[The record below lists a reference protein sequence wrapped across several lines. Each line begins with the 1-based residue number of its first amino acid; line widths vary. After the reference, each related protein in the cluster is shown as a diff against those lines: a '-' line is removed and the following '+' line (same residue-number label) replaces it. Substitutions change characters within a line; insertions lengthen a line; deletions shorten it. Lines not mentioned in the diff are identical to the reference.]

1 MATFHLV
8 IEPPAGGRYEHRLD
22 VGSYVLGREQ
32 GNCDLAI
39 VSPEISRRHVRLT
52 LSETHCVVED
62 LGSTSGTYH
71 SGEAV
76 RESRALTY
84 PLELHLGTVR
94 LSITPASQSVGDTNG
109 SGVAGHY
116 TKGAEIAKGGMG
128 AVLEANDQLLGRTVA
143 MKVVRQDI
151 GDSESIRLRFIREA
165 TVLARLEHPS
175 IVPIYEMGK
184 DAEGRLY
191 YTMKKV
197 EGRTLQTI
205 LDDLQAGK
213 AATVKEY
220 TLDRLLNVFR
230 KVCEAMAFAHA
241 KGVIHRDLK
250 PENVMVGQFGEVLV
264 MDWGLAKVLYDVAQT
279 AQEIQLQAGAAN
291 GTALNTKDST
301 LAAGFAELSDSQL
314 SGSSQNLTMDGAVM
328 GSPQYMPPEQA
339 EGKVADLDERADVF
353 SLGGILYAILTLR
366 APVEGRTI
374 KEVLDNVKSGKIVPP
389 TQFNTGSSSAVG
401 KKLSA
406 GTVTDPKQIT
416 PLPHC
421 PGGRV
426 PGTLSAVTMKALA
439 FDREQRYGSV
449 GELLADVEAYQ
460 RGFATSAENVG
471 LLGQLGLLLKRHRGI
486 TVSVVVALL
495 LITVLTGGFVWRL
508 EKEKLGALSQADRA
522 NSEAAKAKLAEQEAK
537 RAEGKAVQEF
547 GKAQIALAE
556 AAFSSQ
562 DLEGLVKALDDCP
575 PERRDQ
581 TWEYLSAKRDFSL
594 RALAVPGRTYGGVQK
609 VIAVPGQSGIFA
621 LVGLLT
627 QIDLVEVAADR
638 VTRSIET
645 GVSGPKV
652 ASISGNGR
660 FMAVASRT
668 GDSVVV
674 SDLNSG
680 KKIKTLSLPAKT
692 PFSAKGR
699 LSQSQL
705 AKFSDRGVRD
715 LFLSPDGRR
724 LMVQRDYF
732 EYWVEL
738 RMMDLETGTSLWSR
752 EDLVGGVAFS
762 PDGTLLSLVNSGV
775 SRSSRLVNVAD
786 GTVKSSS
793 GVNSHSHA
801 FSPDGKWLAVGAAD
815 GSVYLMDGQTGELRQ
830 RGRLYSGLLMQMAWT
845 ADNKLLTM
853 GDYGKNHASSGIYR
867 WRLDLWR
874 PEDLQRLGSFHGL
887 PTYRDL
893 QWSLEPNSGYLLT
906 AERPQRLWRIPAGLE
921 VMRKTHVKAEQ
932 GWSCAFIADNL
943 LLGRKEYAL
952 VRYDLSNPSDIKELS
967 WTSNPRYSFGAS
979 HPPSGTFLLAQ
990 QTGAPPIDYKLYSN
1004 IGDEA
1009 VERWSTKLVN
1019 HPAQVQFDS
1028 AGERLL
1034 VVYLR
1039 APAVEVLSTK
1049 SGDSLLKIPH
1059 KMQNAVFAGK
1069 GDNII
1074 GLVAAK
1080 RSATGAADELWQLD
1094 GRTGKLLRTN
1104 VFDFRGNCLVVSPD
1118 HSLIALGGVDRMVH
1132 ISDAETLKVKMSIR
1146 VHDDEVTALAFHP
1159 SRPVIATA
1167 SMDGSVKLW
1176 DYTTKKMVNYFIG
1189 LEGTPVCLSFS
1200 PNGKLLAVDGQEF
1213 TSRVFD
1219 VSQDMPGARAK

>member
-1 MATFHLV
+1 MATFHLI
-8 IEPPAGGRYEHRLD
+8 IEPPAGGRYVHRLD
-22 VGSYVLGREQ
+22 AGSYVLGREQ

-52 LSETHCVVED
+52 LSEAHCEVED

-76 RESRALTY
+76 RESCALKY

-94 LSITPASQSVGDTNG
+94 LSITPASQPEGDTNG

-205 LDDLQAGK
+205 LDDLQAGH

-220 TLDRLLNVFR
+220 TLDRLLNIFR
-230 KVCEAMAFAHA
+230 KICEAMAFAHA

-291 GTALNTKDST
+291 STALNTKDST
-301 LAAGFAELSDSQL
+301 LPAGFAELSDSQL
-314 SGSSQNLTMDGAVM
+314 SGSSQNLTVDGAVM

-353 SLGGILYAILTLR
+353 SLGGVLYAVLTLR
-366 APVEGRTI
+366 PPVEGRTI

-389 TQFNTGSSSAVG
+389 THFNTGSSSSAG
-401 KKLSA
+401 KKLPA
-406 GTVTDPKQIT
+406 GTVKDPKLIT

-426 PGTLSAVTMKALA
+426 PGTLSAITMKALA

-460 RGFATSAENVG
+460 RGFATSAEDVG
-471 LLGQLGLLLKRHRGI
+471 LLGQLGLLMKRHKGV
-486 TVSVVVALL
+486 TVSVAVAFV
-495 LITVLTGGFVWRL
+495 LIAVLTGGFVWRIGE
-508 EKEKLGALSQADRA
+508 EKIEALAQADRA
-522 NSEAAKAKLAEQEAK
+522 TQEAAKAKMAEQAAR
-537 RAEGKAVQEF
+537 RAEGKA
-547 GKAQIALAE
+547 QIAVAE
-556 AAFSSQ
+556 SAFRSQ
-562 DLEGLVKALDDCP
+562 DLEGLVKALEACP
-575 PERRDQ
+575 PEQRDQ
-581 TWEYLSAKRDFSL
+581 TWEYLSAKRDFSV
-594 RALAVPGRTYGGVQK
+594 RPLAVPGRPYPAVQR
-609 VIAVPGQSGIFA
+609 VIALPGKSGIFA
-621 LVGLLT
+621 VVGTLPG
-627 QIDLVEVAADR
+627 IDLVEVAADR
-638 VTRSIET
+638 ITRTIET
-645 GVSGPKV
+645 GVIGYKV
-652 ASISGNGR
+652 AAISGNGR

-668 GDSVVV
+668 NDSVVV
-674 SDLNSG
+674 LDLNSG
-680 KKIKTLSLPAKT
+680 EKIKTLSLPAKT
-692 PFSAKGR
+692 PFTAKAR
-699 LSQSQL
+699 VSRSQL
-705 AKFSDRGVRD
+705 AKVPEKGVRD

-724 LMVQRDYF
+724 LVVQRDYVDV
-732 EYWVEL
+732 WVEL
-738 RMMDLETGTSLWSR
+738 RMMDVEAGTSLWSR
-752 EDLVGGVAFS
+752 EDIVGGVAFS
-762 PDGTLLSLVNSGV
+762 PDGTTLSQVNSGFL
-775 SRSSRLVNVAD
+775 RSSRLVNVAD
-786 GTVKSSS
+786 GKVKSSS
-793 GVNSHSHA
+793 ALNSCSHA
-801 FSPDGKWLAVGAAD
+801 FSPDGKWLAVGTPE
-815 GSVYLMDGQTGELRQ
+815 GSVYLMDGQTGEVRQ
-830 RGRLYSGLLMQMAWT
+830 RGRLYSSQLVQMAWT
-845 ADNKLLTM
+845 ADYKLLTM
-853 GDYGKNHASSGIYR
+853 GDDGKFQAGSQFFR
-867 WRLDLWR
+867 LRLDLWR

-887 PTYRDL
+887 PTYGAL
-893 QWSLEPNSGYLLT
+893 QWSLDPNSGYLLT
-906 AERPQRLWRIPAGLE
+906 AERPPRLWRIPAGLE
-921 VMRKTHVKAEQ
+921 VMRKTHVMAEQ
-932 GWSCAFIADNL
+932 GWSCSFISDNL
-943 LLGRKEYAL
+943 LLGRKEFAL
-952 VRYDLSNPSDIKELS
+952 VRYDLSNPSDTKELP
-967 WTSNPRYSFGAS
+967 WASNPRYAFGAS
-979 HPPSGTFLLAQ
+979 HPSSRTFLVAE
-990 QTGAPPIDYKLYSN
+990 QTGTPPAVYKLYSN
-1004 IGDEA
+1004 NGDEA
-1009 VERWSTKLVN
+1009 VERWSIKLGD
-1019 HPAQVQFDS
+1019 HPAQVDFDL

-1034 VVYLR
+1034 AVYNR
-1039 APAVEVLSTK
+1039 ASGAEVLSTK

-1059 KMQNAVFAGK
+1059 KVQNAVFAGK
-1069 GDNII
+1069 ADNII

-1080 RSATGAADELWQLD
+1080 RSATGAADELWQLN
-1094 GRTGKLLRTN
+1094 GRTGELLLTN
-1104 VFDFRGNCLVVSPD
+1104 VFDFRGNCLMASPD
-1118 HSLIALGGVDRMVH
+1118 RSLVAVGGADQMVH
-1132 ISDAETLKVKMSIR
+1132 IIDAETLKVKMSIR

-1176 DYTTKKMVNYFIG
+1176 NYTTKKMVNYFIG

-1200 PNGKLLAVDGQEF
+1200 PNGKLLAVDGQER

-1219 VSQDMPGARAK
+1219 VSKDMPGARAK